1 MLIEKKEVW
10 LLLDSSNVGGIES
23 HVLELA
29 AALKAA
35 GQPVRVVFIADHG
48 PHPLRQALRAREIP
62 WLVLDGNARSIYRA
76 LRDARPRLVHTHGY
90 KAGIL
95 GRVLGRLSAVPVVST
110 FHAGEPGTG
119 WMRVYDALDKLTS
132 PLADCIA
139 VSDAIAKRVPTR
151 CEVHNNFVRLSPVS
165 AANGATQVAFVGRL
179 SEEKGADTFCQIATS
194 LPHLSF
200 AIYGDGPMRGE
211 LEKEF
216 AEQVVFHGMVN
227 DMQRRWSQVG
237 LLCMP
242 SRHEG
247 LPMAALE
254 AMAHGVPIAAFAVGG
269 LPRLV
274 RNGEGGWL
282 AEPGNV
288 AALAGHIRR
297 WSGLQRPARA
307 TLAKRAQKTVADS
320 FSAKAVL
327 PNLLRVYE
335 RVAAST

>member
-1 MLIEKKEVW
+1 M
-10 LLLDSSNVGGIES
+10 LDSSNVGGIES

-35 GQPVRVVFIADHG
+35 GQPVRVVFLANHG
-48 PHPLRQALRAREIP
+48 PHPLRRALSTQQIP
-62 WLVLDGNARSIYRA
+62 CAVLDGNARSIYRA
-76 LRDARPRLVHTHGY
+76 LRHTRPRLVHTHGY

-95 GRVLGRLSAVPVVST
+95 GRVFGRLLSVPVVST
-110 FHAGEPGTG
+110 FHAGEPGNG
-119 WMRVYDALDKLTS
+119 RMRIYDALDKLTA

-139 VSDAIAKRVPTR
+139 VSDAIAKWVPTR
-151 CEVHNNFVRLSPVS
+151 CEVHNNFVRLPAVSTGNS
-165 AANGATQVAFVGRL
+165 AAQVAFVGRL
-179 SEEKGADTFCQIATS
+179 SHEKGADSFCRIATL
-194 LPHLSF
+194 LPDLSF
-200 AIYGDGPMRGE
+200 AIYGDGPIRGT

-216 AEQVVFHGMVN
+216 GEQVIFHGMVN
-227 DMQRRWSQVG
+227 DMQLRWRQVG

-297 WSGLQRPARA
+297 WSGLQTPARA
-307 TLAKRAQKTVADS
+307 TLSDRARKTVADR

-335 RVAAST
+335 QAANSA